1 MDILSLYQGKTYK
14 GSLSN
19 ESKSFLNPIH
29 NYIKE
34 EFSKGIPTIES
45 SAIAYPELQTSMA
58 NIRSRIYE
66 NVSIKGFLFPILEE
80 WNVDT
85 NDVYVDLFRL
95 RCVPNGFHTLECA
108 KSVQYIH
115 RDPWYANPQNQI
127 NLWLPITNV
136 ELGSGFSLY
145 PSYFEKPISNN
156 SSLFEYEHWKETGG
170 FQTNTTHP
178 RIGEKIF
185 PQPLVEVND
194 PNPLSVYGDFGDYFI
209 FASHHLHG
217 TNDNTQGYSRFTLEV
232 RFVIGEHT
240 EQHLGPKNIDNESQ
254 GTTLFDMK
262 HLLTGEILPSEVIQ
276 SYVNESALL

>member
-1 MDILSLYQGKTYK
+1 MDILSLYEGNTYQ

-29 NYIKE
+29 NYINE
-34 EFSKGIPTIES
+34 EFSNGIPTLVS
-45 SAIAYPELQTSMA
+45 SEISYPELQSSMA
-58 NIRSRIYE
+58 KIRSRIYE

-80 WNVDT
+80 WKVDT

-95 RCVPNGFHTLECA
+95 RCVPNGFHTLEGA

-127 NLWLPITNV
+127 NLWIPITKV

-145 PSYFEKPISNN
+145 PSYFRKPIQNN
-156 SSLFEYEHWKETGG
+156 SSLFQYEHWKKTGG
-170 FQTNTTHP
+170 FQTSMTHP
-178 RIGEKIF
+178 RISEKVF
-185 PQPLVEVND
+185 PKPSLEVKD

-217 TNDNTQGYSRFTLEV
+217 TNDNTQGCSRFSLEV
-232 RFVIGEHT
+232 RLVIGEHT
-240 EQHLGPKNIDNESQ
+240 KGHIGPKNVDNQSQ
-254 GTTLFDMK
+254 GTTLYEMK
-262 HLLTGEILPSEVIQ
+262 HLMSGGILATEIIQ
-276 SYVNESALL
+276 SYVKGSALL